1 MNEIELGLLD
11 HLLLF
16 LLGIVLPIFAVFQS
30 QPEMKTISFDTQ
42 MKKQVYY
49 GNSIFQWICAG
60 IILATWW
67 GCSRSF
73 ADLGFQIG
81 TWSQLTIGLIGA
93 FVVLYLIDVWS
104 EIRNAQKIEETKN
117 KWLKDVP
124 ILPTTFD
131 EFKHFLFVAF
141 TAGVCEEI
149 IFRGFFINYF
159 LAINENNTLGNWL
172 AVVIPAFLFAIG
184 HMYQGGKAVAKI
196 LVMAIL
202 FGWVYLLTQSLL
214 LLMLIH
220 FLVDV
225 LGGYLAYRI
234 LKNEKL
240 AVGNKEKVSEEEG
253 DFK

>member
-1 MNEIELGLLD
+1 MNEIELGLFD

-16 LLGIVLPIFAVFQS
+16 LLGIVLPFFAVFQS
-30 QPEMKTISFDTQ
+30 QPEMKTVTFDTQ

-49 GNSIFQWICAG
+49 GNGIFQWICAL
-60 IILATWW
+60 IILITWW
-67 GCSRSF
+67 AYSRPF

-81 TWSQLTIGLIGA
+81 TWSSLTLGLLGG
-93 FVVLYLIDVWS
+93 FVFLYLVDVWS
-104 EIRNAQKIEETKN
+104 ELRNAQKMEATKN
-117 KWLKDVP
+117 KWLRDVP
-124 ILPTTFD
+124 ILPANLE

-141 TAGVCEEI
+141 SAGVCEEI

-172 AVVIPAFLFAIG
+172 SVLIPAFLFAFG

-196 LVMAIL
+196 MIMAIL
-202 FGWVYLLTQSLL
+202 FGWIYLLTQSLL

-234 LKNEKL
+234 LK
-240 AVGNKEKVSEEEG
+240 KETSLSTQLLEDIQENQKT
-253 DFK
+253 